1 MKPITNDHHDPL
13 ECWCVVEIHDASPRQ
28 HWTHVMSIRYTI
40 GELRNT
46 AIYTRVIL
54 LASNRFEPDSFTV
67 FDYRKYPYVEQKF
80 NDLLTAQAFARM
92 RV

>member
-1 MKPITNDHHDPL
+1 MLDPL
-13 ECWCVVEIHDASPRQ
+13 ECWKIIEFYDAHKVTKSD
-28 HWTHVMSIRYTI
+28 IRLAYTI
-40 GELRNT
+40 GGLR
-46 AIYTRVIL
+46 AAVSGQSYIL